1 MKLKKHNLCEAIAVH
16 LVALF
21 AAIATAAV
29 TGPVDALQS
38 HPDSKSW
45 PSLFA
50 ADLSDAV
57 YSTNVWSWAGGELSP
72 KDKDEVIWTKQ
83 DYENFVL
90 DLEFKSE
97 PDANSGVI
105 VYCTNPQDWIP
116 NAVEIQLLDDAGP
129 KWTNAVSNWKCA
141 GIFGHSAPLKSALKK
156 AGEWNRMTIWCRG
169 QSITVLL
176 NGATVTDINM
186 QDYKSAKKNP
196 DGSDVPSWLPRPL
209 AELATRG
216 RIGLQGAH
224 GGIPT
229 HFRNLKI
236 IPIK

>member
-1 MKLKKHNLCEAIAVH
+1 MKPKRHNPFRIIGVH
-16 LVALF
+16 LAAAFV
-21 AAIATAAV
+21 AIATTAV
-29 TGPVDALQS
+29 AGSVDALKS
-38 HPDSKSW
+38 HPNSKFW
-45 PSLFA
+45 PNLFA

-57 YSTNVWSWAGGELSP
+57 YPTNVWSWSGGELSP

-105 VYCTNPQDWIP
+105 VYCTDIKNWIP

-129 KWTNAVSNWKCA
+129 KWTDAAPNWRCG
-141 GIFGHSAPLKSALKK
+141 GIFGHSAPMKSVLKK
-156 AGEWNRMTIWCRG
+156 AGQWNRMTIWCRG
-169 QSITVLL
+169 PFITVLL

-186 QDYKSAKKNP
+186 QDYSSAKKNP
-196 DGSDVPSWLPRPL
+196 DGSNVPRWLTRPMS
-209 AELATRG
+209 EMATRG
-216 RIGLQGAH
+216 RIGLQGVH
-224 GGIPT
+224 GGRAT

-236 IPIK
+236 TACK